1 MAIHTKWD
9 DSNQT
14 RILMEFETTW
24 SLDDLYQALE
34 TTDSFLAGVSH
45 RVDLIIDLEGAEIP
59 KDYLNIAK
67 LLLTNPDMQM
77 RPNEGNRVVVG
88 ASKWMKT
95 AYNTLQKTFSKH
107 LEGRAVLFAND
118 LSHARGMIYSMRLDS

>member
-14 RILMEFETTW
+14 RILMEFETSW
-24 SLDDLYQALE
+24 SLDDLYKALE
-34 TTDSFLAGVSH
+34 ATDTFLAGVSH
-45 RVDLIIDLEGAEIP
+45 RVDVIIDLEGAEMP

-67 LLLTNPDMQM
+67 LLLTNPEMEM

-88 ASKWMKT
+88 ASKWMRT
-95 AYNTLQKTFSKH
+95 AYSTLQKTFSKH
-107 LEGRAVLFAND
+107 LEGRGVLFAND
-118 LSHARGMIYSMRLDS
+118 LTHARGMIYSMRLDG

>member
-1 MAIHTKWD
+1 MAINTKWD

-24 SLDDLYQALE
+24 SLEDLYKALE

-45 RVDLIIDLEGAEIP
+45 RVDVIIDLEGAEMP

-67 LLLTNPDMQM
+67 LLLTNPDMEM

-88 ASKWMKT
+88 ASKWMRT
-95 AYNTLQKTFSKH
+95 AYGTVQKTFSKY
-107 LEGRAVLFAND
+107 LEGREVLFAND
-118 LSHARGMIYSMRLDS
+118 LSHARGMIYSMRLDN

>member
-1 MAIHTKWD
+1 MAINTKWD

-24 SLDDLYQALE
+24 SLEDLYKALE

-45 RVDLIIDLEGAEIP
+45 RVDVIIDLEGAEMP

-67 LLLTNPDMQM
+67 LLLTNPDMEM

-88 ASKWMKT
+88 ASKWMRT
-95 AYNTLQKTFSKH
+95 AYGTVQKTFSKY
-107 LEGRAVLFAND
+107 LEGREVLFAND